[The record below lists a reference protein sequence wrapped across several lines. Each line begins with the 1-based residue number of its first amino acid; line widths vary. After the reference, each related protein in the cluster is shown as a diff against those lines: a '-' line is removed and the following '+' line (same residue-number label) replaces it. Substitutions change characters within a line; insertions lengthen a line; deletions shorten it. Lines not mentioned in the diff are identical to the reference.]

1 MGAAQI
7 SGELEMRDLVVGLVL
22 AVLLI
27 GGLFAADYKFGP
39 SQRPVP
45 LAQEAAQIADKASA
59 DIHPGYVGTKMIGLW
74 QLACTDKPT
83 VVNVPVQDAS
93 HPASA
98 TNPPKTEAVQLGR
111 CRTTLFYRRKDNPRM
126 VMMAI
131 TFRFIGP
138 QKSFGV
144 FVLMPPI
151 VKAGDVIALRIQQGF
166 LKLPVQGCQEKGLCV
181 ARGALQPA
189 AEQQFLSANGAQLII
204 PQPGGKVAALPL
216 PLIGL
221 SQAVSAMNRAES

>member
-27 GGLFAADYKFGP
+27 GGLFAADKYAP
-39 SQRPVP
+39 NQRPVA
-45 LAQEAAQIADKASA
+45 LSQEAAQIADAAAA
-59 DIHPGYVGTKMIGLW
+59 DIHPGFVGTKMIGLW

-83 VVNVPVQDAS
+83 LVNVPVPDAS
-93 HPASA
+93 NPANA
-98 TNPPKTEAVQLGR
+98 TTPPKTQSVQLGR
-111 CRTTLFYRRKDNPRM
+111 CRSTLFYRRKDNPRM

-151 VKAGDVIALRIQQGF
+151 VKAGDVIALRIKQGF
-166 LKLPVQGCQEKGLCV
+166 LKLPVQGCQTKGLCV

-189 AEQQFLSANGAQLII
+189 AEQEFLSAQGAQLII

-216 PLIGL
+216 PTIGL
-221 SQAVSAMNRAES
+221 SQAVSAMTRAES

>member
-1 MGAAQI
+1 
-7 SGELEMRDLVVGLVL
+7 MRDLVVGLVL

-27 GGLFAADYKFGP
+27 GGLFAADKYAP
-39 SQRPVP
+39 NQRPVP
-45 LAQEAAQIADKASA
+45 LAQEAAQIADTAAA
-59 DIHPGYVGTKMIGLW
+59 DVHPGFVGTKMIGLW

-93 HPASA
+93 KPADS
-98 TNPPKTEAVQLGR
+98 TTPPKTEQVQLGR
-111 CRTTLFYRRKDNPRM
+111 CRSTLFYRRKDNPRM

-138 QKSFGV
+138 QHAFGV

-166 LKLPVQGCQEKGLCV
+166 LKLPVQGCQDKGLCV
-181 ARGALQPA
+181 ARGALQPG
-189 AEQQFLSANGAQLII
+189 AEQEFLNAKGAQLVI
-204 PQPGGKVAALPL
+204 PQAGGKVAALPL

-221 SQAVSAMNRAES
+221 SQAVSAMSRAES